1 MYWKNVKDRLKSMEI
16 NDIVSTNSLL
26 LFMAFYVLFKNTILI
41 NHTLPNRD
49 IAFFSVIYDQI
60 KLTTQICVI
69 FVFSF
74 SIFFRL
80 MACRRWLVCSNFKVL
95 DFKWLLAPWFI
106 YIFGRFTLSLGVET
120 IILLCFETLVPFTK
134 EKVLIVKMARQLHVL
149 S

>member
-106 YIFGRFTLSLGVET
+106 YIFGRFTLSR
-120 IILLCFETLVPFTK
+120 CRNYHSTLFRNFGP
-134 EKVLIVKMARQLHVL
+134 IH
-149 S
+149 

>member
-106 YIFGRFTLSLGVET
+106 YIFGRFTLSLSRRRNYHS
-120 IILLCFETLVPFTK
+120 TLFRNFGP
-134 EKVLIVKMARQLHVL
+134 IH
-149 S
+149 

>member
-74 SIFFRL
+74 SVFFRL

-106 YIFGRFTLSLGVET
+106 YIFGRFTLSRRRNYHS
-120 IILLCFETLVPFTK
+120 TLFRNFGP
-134 EKVLIVKMARQLHVL
+134 IH
-149 S
+149 

>member
-1 MYWKNVKDRLKSMEI
+1 MEI

-74 SIFFRL
+74 FLSFF
-80 MACRRWLVCSNFKVL
+80 A
-95 DFKWLLAPWFI
+95 
-106 YIFGRFTLSLGVET
+106 
-120 IILLCFETLVPFTK
+120 
-134 EKVLIVKMARQLHVL
+134 
-149 S
+149 

>member
-49 IAFFSVIYDQI
+49 NAFFSVIYDQI

-69 FVFSF
+69 FVF

-106 YIFGRFTLSLGVET
+106 YIFGRFTLSR
-120 IILLCFETLVPFTK
+120 CRNYHSTLFRNFGP
-134 EKVLIVKMARQLHVL
+134 IH
-149 S
+149 

>member
-106 YIFGRFTLSLGVET
+106 YIFGRFTLSLSR
-120 IILLCFETLVPFTK
+120 CRNYHSTLFRNFGP
-134 EKVLIVKMARQLHVL
+134 IH
-149 S
+149 